1 MAIKVTGN
9 TTATSVASAKPR
21 ASVVVVDPVTSVS
34 YSIAASSIAYV
45 ELGVSA
51 ELDTSGLFKFIPD
64 SVVTTD
70 QLVFS
75 LSKPA
80 QDSFSLAD
88 ASTLLV
94 DKALGDQVS
103 FEDSLLVTLIFL
115 RDFANQYDLSDELV
129 LDIAKAAVD
138 SVIVSDALALSLDKP
153 FADVQALAD
162 AASIA
167 TAKALADS
175 YSLDDAA
182 TLSYSKLVADASEMV
197 DLIVFS
203 IEKALNDSQPV
214 IDDLAFSHSKELSDG
229 FAMNDGFGATDG
241 LDFSLSTTF
250 SNVAFIS
257 DEATLSTAPA
267 FADSVGVTDS
277 GFILSQ
283 DYCDLTYFAQD
294 YVGTAISF

>member
-1 MAIKVTGN
+1 MAIRATGKI
-9 TTATSVASAKPR
+9 TVTSVASAKLR
-21 ASVVVVDPVTSVS
+21 ASVAVVDPVTS
-34 YSIAASSIAYV
+34 IAYV
-45 ELGVSA
+45 GLGASV
-51 ELDTSGLFKFIPD
+51 ELDASGLFRFIPD
-64 SVVTTD
+64 SVVATD
-70 QLVFS
+70 QLVYS
-75 LSKPA
+75 LEKPA
-80 QDSFSLAD
+80 QDSFSLND
-88 ASTLLV
+88 AATRLV
-94 DKALGDQVS
+94 DKALEDQVS

-138 SVIVSDALALSLDKP
+138 SVTASDALALSLDKP
-153 FADVQALAD
+153 FADVQTLVD

-175 YSLDDAA
+175 YSLDDVA

-197 DLIVFS
+197 DLIIFS
-203 IEKALNDSQPV
+203 LEKALSDSQS
-214 IDDLAFSHSKELSDG
+214 IADDLAFSHSKELSDG
-229 FAMNDGFGATDG
+229 FAMNDGFDATDG

-257 DEATLSTAPA
+257 DDATLSTAPA

-283 DYCDLTYFAQD
+283 NYCDLTYLAQD
-294 YVGTAISF
+294 YVGTAIFF